1 MGLRDIV
8 YGKEEKPVTSE
19 TRDENKTPYSSYR
32 INKAKL
38 DIKTVS
44 SKIQEAIGKRDLL
57 LEQVEEAELLK
68 KVAEKELGVFDLVQ
82 ILLQKTSEY
91 ARQQAKGRLEE
102 IVSEALNVVFGGAHR
117 FIMQLEVRSARPEV
131 DYYLDDGETIT
142 QLKKPDFDR
151 GGGKVDV
158 ISLALRLGVAELE
171 GAPGPL
177 FMDEVGKHI
186 SAEYSE
192 NVAYFLKE
200 YSNTF
205 NRQIILITHN
215 KALAE
220 VGDLNLEV
228 TKTNGV
234 SKVRIIGGGV

>member
-1 MGLRDIV
+1 MGLRDV
-8 YGKEEKPVTSE
+8 LHPGTQKPVTSE
-19 TRDENKTPYSSYR
+19 NTAPYSSYK
-32 INKAKL
+32 INKAKA
-38 DIKTVS
+38 DIRTTS
-44 SKIQEAIGKRDLL
+44 SKIQAAIGKRDLL
-57 LEQVEEAELLK
+57 LDQKAGAEK
-68 KVAEKELGVFDLVQ
+68 DQEKAEKELGKFDLVQ
-82 ILLQKTSEY
+82 ILLDKTSAY
-91 ARQQAKGRLEE
+91 ARGQAKGRLEE

-117 FIMQLEVRSARPEV
+117 FIMQLETRSNRPEV

-158 ISLALRLGVAELE
+158 INLSLRLGVAELE

-177 FMDEVGKHI
+177 LMDEVGKHV
-186 SAEYSE
+186 SEEYAE

-205 NRQIILITHN
+205 DRQIVLITHN

-228 TKTNGV
+228 TKKNGV
-234 SKVRIIGGGV
+234 SSVKVIGGTYEE